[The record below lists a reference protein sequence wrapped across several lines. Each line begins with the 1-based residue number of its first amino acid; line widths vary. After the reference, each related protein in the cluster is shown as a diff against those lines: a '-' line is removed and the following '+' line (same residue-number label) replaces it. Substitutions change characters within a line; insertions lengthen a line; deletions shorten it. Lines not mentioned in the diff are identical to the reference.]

1 MATLD
6 ILEFLDLGRAKSI
19 QSDSEKPSDSE
30 AVILNEVKE
39 KDFGVDLI
47 YFNTDEETNNSFP
60 AVFLKKVANF
70 NDEIYLKDI
79 AETQRKIWNYKKVLF
94 LYVYSETEIRIYN
107 CSEKPLIVTND
118 DFDYKNELQE
128 IEINSYQYSDK
139 QQLQELS
146 KLFSR
151 IAIDTGIIW
160 TLEDAKIVRD
170 KINLQKRVDK
180 YLVTSLVNTAEYLR
194 SQGLEIDFIHKIILR
209 SLFLLYLED
218 RGAAE
223 KDFYSQIKKDAES
236 YFDILDDVTATYDLF
251 KRLEDHFNGN
261 VFTLEEDESISR
273 EQLQI
278 IKTCFIRG
286 KEKNNNPQL
295 FDDWKQF
302 RLFNF
307 KIIQIELLSEIYE
320 NFLAETDATLKED
333 SGTYYTP
340 PSLVEFILN
349 EKLPVNNGE
358 TEYNVKTLDPS
369 CGSGI
374 FLVES
379 FKRLV
384 KRYENAHSI
393 DNLSDF
399 DTLVKLLKEN
409 IFGIEIHT
417 QAIKVAAFSLYL
429 VLVDKLDPKN
439 LWQNKNYRLPYLVN
453 DLNEKNEEKKGKNLF
468 CRDTISDLSSI
479 DELQNFQLIVGNPP
493 FGKLLSPE
501 KDKKGKQK
509 NIREYCDRLGFAKEM
524 VLPFLHKATTFAPE
538 GEIAL
543 IFNTKV
549 LTNTNGTFQK
559 FRKWLFQECYVERI
573 YNFSILRNA
582 DEKFGGQ
589 LFGDATGPI
598 SIVFY
603 KKEQTESTSDTITY
617 YAPKTYIRSNVIEG
631 LSIDSTDIKHIPR
644 EDCKNPNTKLW
655 KIAMWGG
662 MNDWNL
668 LNKLW
673 ENNETFETYLKK
685 NSFEYGSGLHP
696 KENETNKVLIE
707 GQHIDTSKIKR
718 YYNHKENSKYISKEF
733 RNNNLKLF
741 EKPLAII
748 KEGITNKGI
757 VSGFF
762 DYDIYYNKAVYGFAS
777 PDKEKTKSISII
789 FNSDLAKYYF
799 FLTSSSWGIE
809 RDRIVLTEYLK
820 FPYLELL
827 ESENIQ
833 FEKTNFEESV
843 NLINQENQHF
853 DKNVWEKK
861 IAELYQLSKDNLVL
875 INDTLELSIDLFY
888 KQEKSLALKPVV
900 KEQTNKYAQIISSEL
915 NEFLKGQNVFVNATI
930 YSLKDLKSSPLMMI
944 KLSHENTKKDIS
956 FSNERIDEELKKLD
970 QYLWKKKAKNI
981 YFRKKLNYK
990 KGDDIYIIRPNQ
1002 RRFWSQSMAFEDASE
1017 LILEILNGVH
1027 DEA

>member
-1 MATLD
+1 
-6 ILEFLDLGRAKSI
+6 
-19 QSDSEKPSDSE
+19 
-30 AVILNEVKE
+30 
-39 KDFGVDLI
+39 
-47 YFNTDEETNNSFP
+47 
-60 AVFLKKVANF
+60 
-70 NDEIYLKDI
+70 
-79 AETQRKIWNYKKVLF
+79 
-94 LYVYSETEIRIYN
+94 
-107 CSEKPLIVTND
+107 
-118 DFDYKNELQE
+118 
-128 IEINSYQYSDK
+128 
-139 QQLQELS
+139 
-146 KLFSR
+146 
-151 IAIDTGIIW
+151 
-160 TLEDAKIVRD
+160 
-170 KINLQKRVDK
+170 
-180 YLVTSLVNTAEYLR
+180 
-194 SQGLEIDFIHKIILR
+194 
-209 SLFLLYLED
+209 
-218 RGAAE
+218 
-223 KDFYSQIKKDAES
+223 
-236 YFDILDDVTATYDLF
+236 
-251 KRLEDHFNGN
+251 
-261 VFTLEEDESISR
+261 
-273 EQLQI
+273 
-278 IKTCFIRG
+278 
-286 KEKNNNPQL
+286 
-295 FDDWKQF
+295 
-302 RLFNF
+302 
-307 KIIQIELLSEIYE
+307 
-320 NFLAETDATLKED
+320 
-333 SGTYYTP
+333 
-340 PSLVEFILN
+340 
-349 EKLPVNNGE
+349 
-358 TEYNVKTLDPS
+358 
-369 CGSGI
+369 
-374 FLVES
+374 
-379 FKRLV
+379 
-384 KRYENAHSI
+384 
-393 DNLSDF
+393 
-399 DTLVKLLKEN
+399 
-409 IFGIEIHT
+409 
-417 QAIKVAAFSLYL
+417 
-429 VLVDKLDPKN
+429 
-439 LWQNKNYRLPYLVN
+439 
-453 DLNEKNEEKKGKNLF
+453 
-468 CRDTISDLSSI
+468 
-479 DELQNFQLIVGNPP
+479 
-493 FGKLLSPE
+493 
-501 KDKKGKQK
+501 
-509 NIREYCDRLGFAKEM
+509 M

>member
-1 MATLD
+1 M
-6 ILEFLDLGRAKSI
+6 
-19 QSDSEKPSDSE
+19 
-30 AVILNEVKE
+30 
-39 KDFGVDLI
+39 
-47 YFNTDEETNNSFP
+47 
-60 AVFLKKVANF
+60 
-70 NDEIYLKDI
+70 
-79 AETQRKIWNYKKVLF
+79 
-94 LYVYSETEIRIYN
+94 
-107 CSEKPLIVTND
+107 
-118 DFDYKNELQE
+118 
-128 IEINSYQYSDK
+128 
-139 QQLQELS
+139 
-146 KLFSR
+146 
-151 IAIDTGIIW
+151 
-160 TLEDAKIVRD
+160 
-170 KINLQKRVDK
+170 
-180 YLVTSLVNTAEYLR
+180 
-194 SQGLEIDFIHKIILR
+194 
-209 SLFLLYLED
+209 
-218 RGAAE
+218 
-223 KDFYSQIKKDAES
+223 
-236 YFDILDDVTATYDLF
+236 
-251 KRLEDHFNGN
+251 
-261 VFTLEEDESISR
+261 
-273 EQLQI
+273 
-278 IKTCFIRG
+278 
-286 KEKNNNPQL
+286 
-295 FDDWKQF
+295 
-302 RLFNF
+302 
-307 KIIQIELLSEIYE
+307 
-320 NFLAETDATLKED
+320 
-333 SGTYYTP
+333 
-340 PSLVEFILN
+340 
-349 EKLPVNNGE
+349 
-358 TEYNVKTLDPS
+358 
-369 CGSGI
+369 
-374 FLVES
+374 
-379 FKRLV
+379 
-384 KRYENAHSI
+384 
-393 DNLSDF
+393 
-399 DTLVKLLKEN
+399 
-409 IFGIEIHT
+409 
-417 QAIKVAAFSLYL
+417 
-429 VLVDKLDPKN
+429 
-439 LWQNKNYRLPYLVN
+439 
-453 DLNEKNEEKKGKNLF
+453 
-468 CRDTISDLSSI
+468 
-479 DELQNFQLIVGNPP
+479 
-493 FGKLLSPE
+493 
-501 KDKKGKQK
+501 
-509 NIREYCDRLGFAKEM
+509 
-524 VLPFLHKATTFAPE
+524 
-538 GEIAL
+538 
-543 IFNTKV
+543 
-549 LTNTNGTFQK
+549 
-559 FRKWLFQECYVERI
+559 
-573 YNFSILRNA
+573 
-582 DEKFGGQ
+582 
-589 LFGDATGPI
+589 
-598 SIVFY
+598 
-603 KKEQTESTSDTITY
+603 
-617 YAPKTYIRSNVIEG
+617 IEG
-631 LSIDSTDIKHIPR
+631 LSIDFTDLKYLPR
-644 EDCKNPNTKLW
+644 EECQKPDTKIW

-944 KLSHENTKKDIS
+944 KLSHENAKKDIS